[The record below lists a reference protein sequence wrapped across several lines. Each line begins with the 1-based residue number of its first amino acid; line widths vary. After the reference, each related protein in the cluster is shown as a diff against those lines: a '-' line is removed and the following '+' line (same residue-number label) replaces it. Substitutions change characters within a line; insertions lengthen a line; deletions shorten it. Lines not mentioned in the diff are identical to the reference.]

1 MMMKQEETTEVVS
14 YSSGNFTFFF
24 MLLASG
30 QTNMPQNGP
39 SDVLRY
45 PTLQV
50 LIVNILLDKYRFP
63 RKL

>member
-39 SDVLRY
+39 SDVLRL
-45 PTLQV
+45 PHFTSF
-50 LIVNILLDKYRFP
+50 NR
-63 RKL
+63 